1 METVLNNTNRPYE
14 GLDPNQDFRL
24 QEYLQDQPHDFDLDY
39 YESLQHFE
47 QLPRASVQD
56 FAGKQSNTKSNA
68 QNVQYT
74 LDKFKCF
81 RPLPHIDYSP
91 SQEIFNERKQRLEKE
106 LKHLKLSRFEVEL
119 FSTYPDLLPDQRNF
133 QRHSIEFTNL
143 LIQKNFDFVFF
154 DVETTGMSMGANKA
168 EGHRVI
174 ELGMI
179 PLCDGRIFT
188 DPKNS
193 IDQRFNPQQ
202 PIDLESSS
210 VHNIY
215 NDDVKDMP
223 LFRSIIDDFKHFVT
237 GRILLAHNAEFDLSF
252 IDRELEMAGADW
264 RLQDVCLIVDTL
276 AIARNIHQGSRLSLD
291 ALCSRYKV
299 STASR
304 EFHGA
309 HLDSI
314 LLAEVFVRMTQSY
327 QAKIDYDNQ
336 VEETGNKFL
345 NPVPVL
351 NLQPLTQEELDSIN
365 SISIFL
371 SNEDLEKDN
380 EIIKSYHKEPS
391 TVQEVVE
398 PELEEDEYDLELML
412 ENGEEFV

>member
-1 METVLNNTNRPYE
+1 MNHPQDNNLNQNI
-14 GLDPNQDFRL
+14 DPQDY
-24 QEYLQDQPHDFDLDY
+24 YLSQPNDFDLEY

-47 QLPRASVQD
+47 QLPRASALD
-56 FAGKQSNTKSNA
+56 FGYSGNMPSNMKTNSRQVN
-68 QNVQYT
+68 YT
-74 LDKFKCF
+74 SDKFKCF
-81 RPLPHIDYSP
+81 RPLPFIDYSP
-91 SQEIFNERKQRLEKE
+91 SQEVYNERKQRLEAE
-106 LKHLKLSRFEVEL
+106 LKHLKLSKFEVEL

-179 PLCDGRIFT
+179 PLCDGKIYT
-188 DPKNS
+188 DSDNS

-202 PIDLESSS
+202 SIDLESSS

-215 NDDVKDMP
+215 NDDVKDKP
-223 LFRSIIDDFKHFVT
+223 LFRSIIEDFKQFVT
-237 GRILLAHNAEFDLSF
+237 GKVLLAHNAEFDLSF
-252 IDRELEMAGADW
+252 IDRELEVAGADW

-299 STASR
+299 SNASR
-304 EFHGA
+304 EYHGA

-345 NPVPVL
+345 NPVPIL
-351 NLQPLTQEELDSIN
+351 NLQPLTQEEIDLIN
-365 SISIFL
+365 NISICL
-371 SNEDLEKDN
+371 SSEDLEKDN
-380 EIIKSYHKEPS
+380 EIIKSYHKEP
-391 TVQEVVE
+391 TAIQEIVE
-398 PELEEDEYDLELML
+398 PEPEDDEDEYDLDMML
-412 ENGEEFV
+412 ENGDEFI